1 MTNIPDDIVNNVI
14 NDYPEDDT
22 ALSLALSVYYWAHV
36 VQNPNTTPPKAGAVV
51 ETAQVFYKY
60 LTTEYH

>member
-1 MTNIPDDIVNNVI
+1 MTNIPENIVEGVI
-14 NDYPEDDT
+14 NDYQDDDT
-22 ALSLALSVYYWAHV
+22 TLSLVLSVYYWGHV
-36 VQNPNTTPPKAGAVV
+36 GSNPNTTPPKAGAII

>member
-1 MTNIPDDIVNNVI
+1 MTNIPEEMLSGVI
-14 NDYPEDDT
+14 NGYEPDDT
-22 ALSLALSVYYWAHV
+22 TLSLALSVYYWGHV
-36 VQNPNTTPPKAGAVV
+36 GANPNTTPPKVGAIV